1 MKKTLIGS
9 ALGLALFASPAMAQ
23 PLYSAINPANGHTY
37 YLLPQNTWTASES
50 AAVALGGHLA
60 TVRSSAEENWI
71 YSTFSSYGGIY
82 RNLLIGLTSGNADG
96 SVPGNFYWV
105 SGDTSSY
112 RNWFGP
118 EPSDAIE
125 HFTEII
131 GPGLYGSGGWNNIPN
146 VSFDGYSGAPSIPC
160 CGVVEV
166 VPEPAVSCLALVGL
180 SAGLFCRSRG
190 KGGRRSGPGRR

>member
-9 ALGLALFASPAMAQ
+9 ALGLVLFASATIAQ
-23 PLYSAINPANGHTY
+23 PLYTAINPDNGHTY
-37 YLLPQNTWTASES
+37 YLLPQNTWVSSEME
-50 AAVALGGHLA
+50 AAMMGGHLA
-60 TVRSSAEENWI
+60 TVRNAAEEDWI
-71 YSTFSSYGGIY
+71 YSTFSSYGGTS
-82 RNLLIGLTSGNADG
+82 RNLFIGLTSGSADG

-105 SGDTSSY
+105 SGDTSTY

-118 EPSDAIE
+118 EPSDSVE

-146 VSFDGYSGAPSIPC
+146 VSFDGYSGGASIPC

-180 SAGLFCRSRG
+180 SAGWFCRSRG
-190 KGGRRSGPGRR
+190 KGGRRRSQGV